1 MGKPNI
7 PPVPPGLSREA
18 RQERVRFDKR
28 RKAVLQKIKTVSLSI
43 LVWGPGITP
52 PPKRKSAKKKRNRL
66 SARDQR
72 KEQVAKKREDIRQT
86 LIELGHNA
94 MFSEEFTDADKGLS
108 ESSKELAQA
117 LAVHLIIILL
127 EEAPSATG
135 ELHEFFQHRD
145 LFSKLYVLLPQRLSR
160 TYTAQGPL
168 RLIEELHNGV
178 YWYKDNEVPNC
189 NVLTKAVR
197 RAEALR
203 EHIAS
208 ARVGA
213 RMPL

>member
-18 RQERVRFDKR
+18 QQERLRFDRR
-28 RKAVLQKIKTVSLSI
+28 RKAVLRKIKSVSLSI
-43 LVWGPGITP
+43 LVWGPGVAQP
-52 PPKRKSAKKKRNRL
+52 SKRKSAKKRVRL
-66 SARDQR
+66 SARDKR
-72 KEQVAKKREDIRQT
+72 KQLVEKKRRDIRQA

-94 MFSEEFTDADKGLS
+94 MFSEEFTDIDQALS

-135 ELHEFFQHRD
+135 ELHEFFRHLD
-145 LFSKLYVLLPQRLSR
+145 LSPKLYVMLPQRLSR

-178 YWYKDNEVPNC
+178 CWYKDNEIPNC

-208 ARVGA
+208 NRIGA